1 MPNTFLNPAVKDQ
14 NLPDPLGAHASIRA
28 RGVLAFRPSRSVESL
43 GFPEVTSRQELT
55 FEEMR
60 ACGVRDVLICCQDYR
75 CGHLAAINADRWSD
89 DLRLSDIRQLF
100 TCQACGRKRVDV
112 RPDWE
117 PAL

>member
-1 MPNTFLNPAVKDQ
+1 MPNTFLNPAAEDQ
-14 NLPDPLGAHASIRA
+14 TTLHPLGARASIQA
-28 RGVLAFRPSRSVESL
+28 RGV
-43 GFPEVTSRQELT
+43 TSQQEFT
-55 FEEMR
+55 FEELR
-60 ACGVRDVLICCQDYR
+60 ACGVRDVLICCPDYR

-100 TCQACGRKRVDV
+100 TCQACGRKGVEV